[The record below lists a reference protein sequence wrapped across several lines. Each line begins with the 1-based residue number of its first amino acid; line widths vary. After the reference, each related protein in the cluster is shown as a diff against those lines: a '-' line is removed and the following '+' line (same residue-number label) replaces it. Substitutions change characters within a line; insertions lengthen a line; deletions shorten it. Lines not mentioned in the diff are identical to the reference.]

1 MEPSSIIFRM
11 AEKLLAQKLDALNDK
26 HQLARDLLVAMMA
39 NPAQPAPGPAAHA
52 AFVAADEFT
61 RLVLA
66 DLDAVAKARVELI
79 KNAHK
84 EAP

>member
-1 MEPSSIIFRM
+1 MEPSTIIFRM

-26 HQLARDLLVAMMA
+26 HQLARELLVAMMA

-61 RLVLA
+61 RLALA
-66 DLDAVAKARVELI
+66 DIDKAVNECLALAQAEI
-79 KNAHK
+79 K
-84 EAP
+84 ESP

>member
-1 MEPSSIIFRM
+1 MNNED
-11 AEKLLAQKLDALNDK
+11 KLKILHTKLELIGNRR
-26 HQLARDLLVAMMA
+26 QLARDLLVAMMA